1 MDGILGEEAPQPDKP
16 KKVRIKKARRPDPIV
31 SNYKKKPSEFFLFLV
46 NELRYEKF
54 ANDVQALNPDF
65 VKRGYMESI
74 CKYKTL
80 RIHHSEWNDR
90 SSTHL
95 DKKKVLRYANSQ
107 TSGYDGFDPKEYWEL
122 QRLVNGLDGM
132 TVAGKEPKVQKNL
145 HFKAMQEA
153 RLRKKVERRLMAKTV
168 EQKTPKEEYHAMGSL
183 RLFGSTGNALAI

>member
-74 CKYKTL
+74 CTRL
-80 RIHHSEWNDR
+80 SESTIVNGMTGGQHTWTRRR
-90 SSTHL
+90 SCVTPIL
-95 DKKKVLRYANSQ
+95 
-107 TSGYDGFDPKEYWEL
+107 SGYDGFDPKEYWEL

-153 RLRKKVERRLMAKTV
+153 RLRKKVERRLVAKTV
-168 EQKTPKEEYHAMGSL
+168 EQKTPKEEYHAMEL
-183 RLFGSTGNALAI
+183 